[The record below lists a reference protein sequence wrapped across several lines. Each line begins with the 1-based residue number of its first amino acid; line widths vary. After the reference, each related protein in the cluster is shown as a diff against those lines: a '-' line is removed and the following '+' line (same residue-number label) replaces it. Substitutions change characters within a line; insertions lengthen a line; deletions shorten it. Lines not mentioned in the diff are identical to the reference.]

1 MCFPRRSVCHIISHY
16 INVLFTQTLDL
27 KKKKSFLILL
37 IELIKKKKKLGK
49 SKKSYQKKNKQK
61 NPTLLCITP
70 VSKPRM
76 NTSRQRGAERSLAQ
90 PPPVS
95 QFQIAASLAP
105 GKETHGYI

>member
-1 MCFPRRSVCHIISHY
+1 MCFPRRSVYHIIIHY
-16 INVLFTQTLDL
+16 INILFAQTLDL
-27 KKKKSFLILL
+27 KKKSFLILL
-37 IELIKKKKKLGK
+37 IELIKKNFE
-49 SKKSYQKKNKQK
+49 SQK
-61 NPTLLCITP
+61 NHTIKKPTLLCITS

-90 PPPVS
+90 SPPVS